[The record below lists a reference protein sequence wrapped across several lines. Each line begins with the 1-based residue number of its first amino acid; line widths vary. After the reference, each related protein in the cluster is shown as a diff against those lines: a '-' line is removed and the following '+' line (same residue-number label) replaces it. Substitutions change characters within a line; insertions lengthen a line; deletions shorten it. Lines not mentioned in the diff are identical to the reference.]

1 VRRHNSHLPNWGEH
15 IEMTKTKQKPVVRR
29 IQKIDVSILLGLYKL
44 RALSTDQ
51 IRRRYNLKP
60 AYVYKKLEILRNTG
74 WIITEPISG
83 YTNKQRRQGSYH
95 RISETGITCLKK
107 QGYPVE
113 RVADDLRV
121 NKRFLPYLLSANDI
135 FVDLEPFGW
144 TMQDSREVKRK
155 YNMNRGD
162 SLQGIFTSPKNKE
175 YIFYVLKES
184 TTERTLAKIAKEI
197 ESHSKVDRM
206 QTNRPTSNYIIFVR
220 GQKSYEQVVNTFY
233 NDKDVLTTTQQLKVM
248 PSVFAKMYFRLFYD
262 EVELINYLIYHGISD
277 VTRQVFPKL
286 TKSYKGLS
294 TIVKHKGNEKY
305 LLNLLDSDLIKI
317 HDVHSYRKE
326 QYQLDGKKILAI
338 TTNALLKKHQEM
350 LRSIKHIDWYP
361 IDHHEII
368 DYLNEVTPTSK

>member
-1 VRRHNSHLPNWGEH
+1 
-15 IEMTKTKQKPVVRR
+15 
-29 IQKIDVSILLGLYKL
+29 
-44 RALSTDQ
+44 
-51 IRRRYNLKP
+51 
-60 AYVYKKLEILRNTG
+60 
-74 WIITEPISG
+74 
-83 YTNKQRRQGSYH
+83 
-95 RISETGITCLKK
+95 
-107 QGYPVE
+107 
-113 RVADDLRV
+113 
-121 NKRFLPYLLSANDI
+121 
-135 FVDLEPFGW
+135 
-144 TMQDSREVKRK
+144 QDSREVKRK

>member
-1 VRRHNSHLPNWGEH
+1 
-15 IEMTKTKQKPVVRR
+15 MTKTKQKPVVRR